1 MKSVKHSLRINDSKG
16 LFVSPR
22 MARVCL
28 TPCANGRPW
37 LDLFW
42 EFDFEDFASE
52 TSVPA
57 STWAT
62 LSHSLVPT
70 LTFPLF
76 ETSLSDAADPRFVP
90 FKAAFVFGSGPFAD
104 EPFAEGFKVL
114 VEPQAGAELAFA
126 ARDAA
131 ATFDH
136 ENDGSAA
143 RLFCSSCSGVSSFG
157 ISTYQ

>member
-1 MKSVKHSLRINDSKG
+1 MKSVKHSLRINDLTG
-16 LFVSPR
+16 LLDSPR
-22 MARVCL
+22 MARLYL
-28 TPCANGRPW
+28 TPCANGSPW

-42 EFDFEDFASE
+42 ELDFEDFASE

-57 STWAT
+57 CTGAT
-62 LSHSLVPT
+62 LSHSPVPT
-70 LTFPLF
+70 LAFPLF
-76 ETSLSDAADPRFVP
+76 ETSLPDAADPRFVP
-90 FKAAFVFGSGPFAD
+90 FKAAFVLGSGPFAD
-104 EPFAEGFKVL
+104 EPFAEGFRVL
-114 VEPQAGAELAFA
+114 VEPQAGAKSAFV
-126 ARDAA
+126 ARDAD